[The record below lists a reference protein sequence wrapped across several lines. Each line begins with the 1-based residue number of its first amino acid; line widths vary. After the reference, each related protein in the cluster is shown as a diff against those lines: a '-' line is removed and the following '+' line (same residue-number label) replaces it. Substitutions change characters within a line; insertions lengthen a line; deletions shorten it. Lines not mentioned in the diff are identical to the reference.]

1 MNVKKTAAAALALS
15 AALMAAPALADGF
28 AVYENSARGVGMS
41 GAMMFSD
48 EASLVAC
55 NPAGLWRLKDNG
67 RGQISG
73 AVTYIAPRGKAD
85 FYHDD
90 GSFDHSEH
98 NKNNPAYV
106 PTLFWAK
113 KLSDRWAIGVG
124 AFARFGLRA
133 TYESGWYGRYSS
145 RSAEYAAVSISPAVS
160 YRLAKNLHLGLTGE
174 IMYAQLKMD
183 KSMYNPSFGGEVPL
197 DLKGDN
203 IGFGWGVGLDWQ
215 ASDKL
220 SLAFLYRSEVKL
232 DLKGDLNLHTPLG
245 VIGTSAHGIEH
256 MPESYTFGVGWKF
269 DDRTRMEFNAIKT
282 MWNSYDQLT
291 VIAKVPAAYQMM
303 FGGLSEYAL
312 TEYKHWRNGW
322 RYQFGIEHKL
332 NDRWTIR
339 AGFTY
344 DTASANKADFNDY
357 MVPTGT
363 RRTYTIGA
371 SYRNKNVEYSL
382 GYGWMYVS
390 DKDIN
395 YASPTSPSGRQRS
408 RTRGCDAHIISLGAR
423 IDL

>member
-48 EASLVAC
+48 EASLVAY

-67 RGQISG
+67 KGQLLG
-73 AVTYIAPRGKAD
+73 AVTYIAPRGWGD
-85 FYHDD
+85 FYNPD
-90 GSFDHSEH
+90 GSFDHAEH

-113 KLSDRWAIGVG
+113 KLSDRWTFGVG
-124 AFARFGLRA
+124 LFARFGLRC

-145 RSAEYAAVSISPAVS
+145 RNAEYAALSFSPAVS
-160 YRLAKNLHLGLTGE
+160 YKLADNLHFGFTAE

-183 KSMYNPSFGGEVPL
+183 KSIAYGPLEVGA

-203 IGFGWGVGLDWQ
+203 IGYGWGAGLDWQ
-215 ASDKL
+215 PTEKL
-220 SLAFLYRSEVKL
+220 SLAFLYRSEVKQEL
-232 DLKGDLNLHTPLG
+232 EGDLNLHNDYLFGG
-245 VIGTSAHGIEH
+245 VKTTKARGHVH

-269 DDRTRMEFNAIKT
+269 DDRTRIEFDAIKT
-282 MWNSYDQLT
+282 MWNSYDKF
-291 VIAKVPAAYQMM
+291 VIRT
-303 FGGLSEYAL
+303 GLPSPLDVVGEDKY
-312 TEYKHWRNGW
+312 WRNGW

-332 NDRWTIR
+332 NEKWTIR

-344 DTASANKADFNDY
+344 DTESAHTPEYNDF

-371 SYRNKNVEYSL
+371 SYRRKNVEYSI
-382 GYGWMYVS
+382 GYGYMYVS
-390 DKDIN
+390 DKTIYYKN
-395 YASPTSPSGRQRS
+395 SPAMPTTDSSGRQLARS
-408 RTRGCDAHIISLGAR
+408 RGCDAHIISLGAK